1 MGKPNLDHQGEAER
15 LQRVLRKRHEDL
27 AATESGTAAYRS
39 QRAEVFAAT
48 TQLLDFEARIP
59 LLIDEQRRQISRRVV
74 YAAGGA
80 AAAAMLVMGGLIV
93 AGWFNRWYLAPVIV
107 VGLVAA
113 VITLSEPHAQRL
125 GHRSRAVGALIS
137 VACAALVVVAALRV
151 LSAFWLLA
159 LLPLLVMALVC
170 WLYDGTGAEDTK

>member
-1 MGKPNLDHQGEAER
+1 M
-15 LQRVLRKRHEDL
+15 LRKRHEDL

-59 LLIDEQRRQISRRVV
+59 LLIDEQRRQISSRVV

-93 AGWFNRWYLAPVIV
+93 AGWFSRWYLAPVIV
-107 VGLVAA
+107 VGLVAV

-137 VACAALVVVAALRV
+137 VACAALVVVAVLRV

-170 WLYDGTGAEDTK
+170 WLYDGTEAEDTK